1 MNTTIL
7 NTDVWNLVFIMF
19 ISSPRDLG
27 VVGVKVG
34 VTVVVEALVAGR
46 AVVPP
51 GETAAIGPV
60 VVVIPP
66 ATVVTGRAVVAPV
79 VADRLVV
86 AIWPIVVAGRVVV
99 APEATVVIAEGVVTC
114 PTAVATLGVVI
125 NPKVVLGPA
134 TVMFCPVVTPAA

>member
-19 ISSPRDLG
+19 ISSPKDLG

-51 GETAAIGPV
+51 GETAAVGPV

-66 ATVVTGRAVVAPV
+66 ATVVTGRVVVAPV
-79 VADRLVV
+79 V
-86 AIWPIVVAGRVVV
+86 
-99 APEATVVIAEGVVTC
+99 TVVIAEGVVTC

-134 TVMFCPVVTPAA
+134 TVMFFPVVTPAA